1 MSIRPDKRL
10 PRSFLQASISLVQ
23 SDAYNS
29 VYTHKISEYIKNN
42 FKESILI
49 ALYFGCK
56 ILVKDTFSLFIHA
69 TVYVQDR
76 TFVFF
81 FLFFDKY
88 INRIYR

>member
-1 MSIRPDKRL
+1 M
-10 PRSFLQASISLVQ
+10 SLVQ
-23 SDAYNS
+23 SDANYS
-29 VYTHKISEYIKNN
+29 VYTHKISEYSKNN

-49 ALYFGCK
+49 AIYFGCK

-76 TFVFF
+76 TPFVF